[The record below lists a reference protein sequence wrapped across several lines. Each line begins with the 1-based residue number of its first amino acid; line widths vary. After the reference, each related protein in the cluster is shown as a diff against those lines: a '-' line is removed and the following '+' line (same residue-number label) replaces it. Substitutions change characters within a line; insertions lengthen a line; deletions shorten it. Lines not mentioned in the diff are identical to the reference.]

1 MYNKLFVLGMT
12 SGLLSGCIGGD
23 YAWSS
28 DPEVSVFEN
37 HKGVAYQAEMCRT
50 KGEVLAFSLEGTD
63 ASLFSVNASTG
74 EIEFLESPDFEAP
87 LDYDEDNRYQFTVVS
102 LDANTNQ
109 RLSSFNVSI
118 VVKDAEQLKASQLF
132 PLPNSYVEPSAKGV
146 VPLTVVFEDYDTPI
160 FYPEDWD
167 VSDPDITRL
176 YQYYPFGIEPNYSE
190 FALLDFV
197 DPNQFDP
204 AYLETLQHYFEY
216 SFTTNLNDSN
226 LLNYG
231 YTVNPSNKI
240 TVTYSNK
247 TQTAAPPVELEWSL
261 QEQPIELSDQITETP
276 SQIAISKNAVY
287 LADSKSLWKLS
298 REGKG
303 LSKVYSSENTS
314 IEKLAILNERV
325 LMVARDQLTQRWYLK
340 ELMGDADVV
349 NLYELAGFDLQQLGV
364 DVEIEVLYNNAE
376 FEVVLLPKELCRVDA
391 EITAEPALYRFTASG
406 FILDKSL
413 LTGSTTPIF
422 NCQDGILIDRSPSHD
437 LQFSS
442 PKLSFNPNESTLY
455 FWGRSYTDQD
465 LNGVLMSSDLNTVRL
480 STQYWFDEAAAN
492 IRDFQHYSRYFDK
505 RKSFYIKAG
514 QLYVADGYID
524 GTAARISSDYYQ
536 VQTYTIDGFADL
548 IYSIGWWGNTQIPV
562 LAVHHLY
569 SGAASY
575 ISLTAQ

>member
-1 MYNKLFVLGMT
+1 MYKKIFALGAT

-28 DPEVSVFEN
+28 DPEVSVYEN
-37 HKGVAYQAEMCRT
+37 HKGVAYHAEMCRT
-50 KGEVLAFSLEGTD
+50 KGEVLAFRLEGTD
-63 ASLFSVNASTG
+63 ANLFSVNASTG
-74 EIEFLESPDFEAP
+74 EVEFLESPDFETP

-102 LDANTNQ
+102 LNANTNQ
-109 RLSSFNVSI
+109 RLSAFRVSI
-118 VVKDAEQLKASQLF
+118 LVKDAEQLKASQLF

-167 VSDPDITRL
+167 VSDPNITRL

-190 FALLDFV
+190 FAILDFV

-204 AYLETLQHYFEY
+204 AYLETLQNYFEY

-247 TQTAAPPVELEWSL
+247 TQTSAPPVELEWSL
-261 QEQPIELSDQITETP
+261 KEQPIELRDQITDTP
-276 SQIAISKNAVY
+276 SKIAISKSAIY
-287 LADSKSLWKLS
+287 LASENSLWKLS
-298 REGKG
+298 REGKD
-303 LSKVYSSENTS
+303 LYKVYSDENSS

-325 LMVARDQLTQRWYLK
+325 LMVVRDHFTQRWFLK
-340 ELMGDADVV
+340 ELMGNSDVV
-349 NLYELAGFDLQQLGV
+349 NLYELAGFDLQLLGTAL
-364 DVEIEVLYNNAE
+364 DVEILNNNSD
-376 FEVVLLPKELCRVDA
+376 FEVVLLPKELCNTEA
-391 EITAEPALYRFTASG
+391 EITAEPALYRFTAAG
-406 FILDKSL
+406 FTLDKSL
-413 LTGSTTPIF
+413 LTGSATPIF
-422 NCQDGILIDRSPSHD
+422 NCQNGILIDRSPSHD

-442 PKLSFNPNESTLY
+442 PKLSYNSDESTLF
-455 FWGRSYTDQD
+455 FWGRSFTAQN
-465 LNGVLMSSDLNTVRL
+465 LNGILMSSDSNTVRIG
-480 STQYWFDEAAAN
+480 TQYWFDEDAEK
-492 IRDFQHYSRYFDK
+492 ISDFQHYSRYFEN
-505 RKSFYIKAG
+505 RKSFYIKDS
-514 QLYVADGYID
+514 QLYVTNGYIN
-524 GTAARISSDYYQ
+524 GAATPISGDYYQ
-536 VQTYTIDGFADL
+536 VQTFTVDGFADL
-548 IYSIGWWGNTQIPV
+548 IYSVGWWGNTQIPV